1 MRSQFRLCGLERLK
15 SVVQDDL
22 ERKVMKSFGNQELDI
37 LVFQYRRNE
46 TDCDLMIELEHRM
59 MSWQQREQE
68 ESYLRALE
76 ELLLQRLRNSDEPT
90 PEVYVRTTEVVS
102 LSQLS
107 IEINEELER
116 LETMIA
122 EELSYCD

>member
-1 MRSQFRLCGLERLK
+1 
-15 SVVQDDL
+15 
-22 ERKVMKSFGNQELDI
+22 
-37 LVFQYRRNE
+37 
-46 TDCDLMIELEHRM
+46 
-59 MSWQQREQE
+59 MSWQRREQE
-68 ESYLRALE
+68 ESYLRTLE
-76 ELLLQRLRNSDEPT
+76 ELLLQRLRNSDEPA

>member
-1 MRSQFRLCGLERLK
+1 
-15 SVVQDDL
+15 
-22 ERKVMKSFGNQELDI
+22 
-37 LVFQYRRNE
+37 
-46 TDCDLMIELEHRM
+46 M

>member
-1 MRSQFRLCGLERLK
+1 
-15 SVVQDDL
+15 
-22 ERKVMKSFGNQELDI
+22 
-37 LVFQYRRNE
+37 
-46 TDCDLMIELEHRM
+46 M

-76 ELLLQRLRNSDEPT
+76 ELLLQRLRNSDELT

-122 EELSYCD
+122 EELSYCN

>member
-22 ERKVMKSFGNQELDI
+22 ERKVMKPFGNQELHI

-46 TDCDLMIELEHRM
+46 TDCDLMIELERRM
-59 MSWQQREQE
+59 MSWQRREQE
-68 ESYLRALE
+68 ESYLRTLE
-76 ELLLQRLRNSDEPT
+76 ELLLQRLRNSDEPA

>member
-1 MRSQFRLCGLERLK
+1 
-15 SVVQDDL
+15 
-22 ERKVMKSFGNQELDI
+22 
-37 LVFQYRRNE
+37 
-46 TDCDLMIELEHRM
+46 M
-59 MSWQQREQE
+59 MSWQRREQE
-68 ESYLRALE
+68 ESYLRTLE
-76 ELLLQRLRNSDEPT
+76 ELLLQRLRNSDEPA